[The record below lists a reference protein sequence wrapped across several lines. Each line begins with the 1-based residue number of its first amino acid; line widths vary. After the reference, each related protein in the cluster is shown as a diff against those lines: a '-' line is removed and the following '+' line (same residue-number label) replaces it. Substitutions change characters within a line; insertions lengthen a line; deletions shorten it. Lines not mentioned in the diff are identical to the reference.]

1 MEGAGAGGACDF
13 CGEGRATVYCRA
25 DSARLCLSCDR
36 HVHGANA
43 LSRRHLRTLLCEG
56 CNLRPSAVRC
66 PEENNVGLCQSC
78 DWDSH
83 GRMRRRRNSNSNSS
97 SSAAVVVATSAASS
111 QHLTRHPFDCFSGC
125 PSAAELSIL
134 WGCDL
139 LTHAA
144 AAAAPPP
151 PPRSLAGFNNG
162 GSGNCRGRVGP
173 VAAAAFAAIISGAG
187 PPPLLLA
194 KSPVPTGGGGG
205 AVLLGKGGNGSKHQS
220 REAIVQQLQKLQ
232 LLDPQQVQQQQQ
244 MEAPMLLQSSSKKQ
258 HPVSFV
264 SSPSQPLQAAA
275 AVLDQNQMQ
284 QYQQQQPETSPNQ
297 PLHSKSD
304 TTTTANLQPSSDS
317 QILTPLEMM
326 MMLPKTEACN
336 NNNGLIMQGGDAAFW
351 HSSSSCQQ
359 QLWGQNMQDL
369 GICKG
374 GEEDRD
380 PCEGFSMAD
389 LSFDNYEDIFS
400 CTQGMSSACFDDIQ
414 AEEAGCTVSLGQDSV
429 DEKPHDQHVQSIPE
443 SELLEATTD
452 GAMSGSQSQVYES
465 RSAGPPP
472 SPERTEVGMMMMG
485 AMGLSKNLNM
495 DMQQLV
501 MRPTGSSLSL
511 SLSGLSGDDSGDYYD
526 CTTAVSSMLIN
537 ADPSWGPTSPDS
549 GALTQARDSAM
560 LRYKEKKKNRKF
572 DKKIRYE
579 SRKERADIR
588 KRVKGRFVK
597 AGQPYDYDP
606 TGPTR
611 SF

>member
-13 CGEGRATVYCRA
+13 CREGRATVYCRA

-83 GRMRRRRNSNSNSS
+83 GRMRRRRNSNTNSS

-144 AAAAPPP
+144 AAAAAPP
-151 PPRSLAGFNNG
+151 PPRNLAGFNSG

-194 KSPVPTGGGGG
+194 KSPVPTGGGGGGG

-244 MEAPMLLQSSSKKQ
+244 MEAPMLLQTSSKKQ

-297 PLHSKSD
+297 PLHSESD
-304 TTTTANLQPSSDS
+304 TTTTANLQSSSDS
-317 QILTPLEMM
+317 RMLTPLEMM
-326 MMLPKTEACN
+326 MTLPKTEACN

-351 HSSSSCQQ
+351 HSSSSC

-414 AEEAGCTVSLGQDSV
+414 AEEAGCAVSMGQDSV
-429 DEKPHDQHVQSIPE
+429 DEKPHDQH
-443 SELLEATTD
+443 
-452 GAMSGSQSQVYES
+452 VYES

-485 AMGLSKNLNM
+485 AMGLSNNM

>member
-66 PEENNVGLCQSC
+66 PEENNVALCQSC

-83 GRMRRRRNSNSNSS
+83 GRMIRRRNSNSNSS
-97 SSAAVVVATSAASS
+97 SSAAVVVAASAASS
-111 QHLTRHPFDCFSGC
+111 QHHTRHPFDCFSGC

-144 AAAAPPP
+144 AAAAAPP
-151 PPRSLAGFNNG
+151 PPRNLAGFNSG

-173 VAAAAFAAIISGAG
+173 VAAAAFAAIIYGAG

-205 AVLLGKGGNGSKHQS
+205 GGAVLLGKGGNGSKQQS

-232 LLDPQQVQQQQQ
+232 LLDPQQQQQQQ
-244 MEAPMLLQSSSKKQ
+244 MEAPMLLLQSSSKKQ
-258 HPVSFV
+258 HPISFV
-264 SSPSQPLQAAA
+264 SSPSQPLRAAA

-284 QYQQQQPETSPNQ
+284 QHQQQQPETSPNQ
-297 PLHSKSD
+297 PLRSKSD
-304 TTTTANLQPSSDS
+304 TTATANLQSSSDS
-317 QILTPLEMM
+317 RILTPSEMM
-326 MMLPKTEACN
+326 MMLPKTDACN
-336 NNNGLIMQGGDAAFW
+336 NSNGLIMQGGDAAFW

-359 QLWGQNMQDL
+359 QQLWGQNMQDL
-369 GICKG
+369 GICK

-400 CTQGMSSACFDDIQ
+400 CTQGMSS
-414 AEEAGCTVSLGQDSV
+414 
-429 DEKPHDQHVQSIPE
+429 
-443 SELLEATTD
+443 
-452 GAMSGSQSQVYES
+452 VYES

-472 SPERTEVGMMMMG
+472 SPERSEVGMMMMG

-511 SLSGLSGDDSGDYYD
+511 SLSGLSGDDSGDYYG

-549 GALTQARDSAM
+549 GALMQARDSAM

-572 DKKIRYE
+572 DKKVRYE

-606 TGPTR
+606 MGPTR

>member
-66 PEENNVGLCQSC
+66 PEENNVALCQSC

-83 GRMRRRRNSNSNSS
+83 GRMRRRRNSGSNNSNRNSS
-97 SSAAVVVATSAASS
+97 SSAAVVVAASAASS
-111 QHLTRHPFDCFSGC
+111 QHHTRHPFDCFSGC

-151 PPRSLAGFNNG
+151 PRNLAGFNSG
-162 GSGNCRGRVGP
+162 GSGNCRGRVRP
-173 VAAAAFAAIISGAG
+173 VAAAAFAAIIPGAG

-194 KSPVPTGGGGG
+194 KSPVLTGGGGG
-205 AVLLGKGGNGSKHQS
+205 GGGAALLGKGGNGSKQQS

-232 LLDPQQVQQQQQ
+232 LLDPWQVQQQQQ

-258 HPVSFV
+258 HPISFV
-264 SSPSQPLQAAA
+264 SSPSQPLRAAA

-284 QYQQQQPETSPNQ
+284 QHQQQQPETSPNQ
-297 PLHSKSD
+297 PLCSKSD
-304 TTTTANLQPSSDS
+304 TTTTANLQSSSDS
-317 QILTPLEMM
+317 RILTPSEMM
-326 MMLPKTEACN
+326 MMLLKTEACN

-359 QLWGQNMQDL
+359 QQLWGQNMQDL
-369 GICKG
+369 GIGK
-374 GEEDRD
+374 GEEEGRD
-380 PCEGFSMAD
+380 PCEGFSMAE

-400 CTQGMSSACFDDIQ
+400 CTQGMSSASFDDIQ
-414 AEEAGCTVSLGQDSV
+414 AEEAGCAVSMGQDSV

-443 SELLEATTD
+443 SELLEATTTNC
-452 GAMSGSQSQVYES
+452 
-465 RSAGPPP
+465 R
-472 SPERTEVGMMMMG
+472 
-485 AMGLSKNLNM
+485 
-495 DMQQLV
+495 
-501 MRPTGSSLSL
+501 
-511 SLSGLSGDDSGDYYD
+511 
-526 CTTAVSSMLIN
+526 
-537 ADPSWGPTSPDS
+537 
-549 GALTQARDSAM
+549 
-560 LRYKEKKKNRKF
+560 
-572 DKKIRYE
+572 
-579 SRKERADIR
+579 
-588 KRVKGRFVK
+588 RFVSRTK
-597 AGQPYDYDP
+597 ELIM
-606 TGPTR
+606 TT
-611 SF
+611 F

>member
-66 PEENNVGLCQSC
+66 PEENNVALCQSC

-83 GRMRRRRNSNSNSS
+83 GRMRRRRNSSSNNSNNNSS

-111 QHLTRHPFDCFSGC
+111 QHHTRHPFDYFSGC

-144 AAAAPPP
+144 AAAPPP
-151 PPRSLAGFNNG
+151 PPRNLAGFNSG

-194 KSPVPTGGGGG
+194 KSPVPTGGG
-205 AVLLGKGGNGSKHQS
+205 AVLLGKGGNGSKQQS

-232 LLDPQQVQQQQQ
+232 LLDPQQVQQQHQ

-258 HPVSFV
+258 HPISFV
-264 SSPSQPLQAAA
+264 SSPSQPLRAAA

-284 QYQQQQPETSPNQ
+284 QQQQQQPETSPNQ

-304 TTTTANLQPSSDS
+304 TTTTANLQSSSDS
-317 QILTPLEMM
+317 RILTPSEMM
-326 MMLPKTEACN
+326 MMLLKTEACN

-359 QLWGQNMQDL
+359 QQLWGQNMQDL

-374 GEEDRD
+374 EEGRD
-380 PCEGFSMAD
+380 PCEGFSMAE

-400 CTQGMSSACFDDIQ
+400 CTQGISSASFDDIQ
-414 AEEAGCTVSLGQDSV
+414 AEEAGCAVCFKNKRV
-429 DEKPHDQHVQSIPE
+429 DYDHF
-443 SELLEATTD
+443 LEHTFWFLQ

-472 SPERTEVGMMMMG
+472 SPERTEVGMMMMD

-549 GALTQARDSAM
+549 GALMQARDSAM